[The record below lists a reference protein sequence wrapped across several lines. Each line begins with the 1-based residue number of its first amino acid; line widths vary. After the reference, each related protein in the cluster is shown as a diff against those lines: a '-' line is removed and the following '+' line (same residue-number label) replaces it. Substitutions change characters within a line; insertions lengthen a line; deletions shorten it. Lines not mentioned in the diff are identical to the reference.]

1 LKQTGI
7 LAVAAL
13 AAATLVLSDLADAK
27 RLGGG
32 RSFGA
37 QRSMTPQAPT
47 PPTAVAPGA
56 ASNPVMPAQPGAGM
70 AKSATPTAAP
80 AAKSGMSRWMGPIA
94 GLAAGLG
101 LAALLSHFGL
111 SEGFASLLLLG
122 LLVVGAVFLVRLLLA
137 RRSATTPSP
146 IGYAGAG
153 GPGRAP
159 GGYETQPPAPAVPVE
174 RVEPRIGAD
183 AAPPAP
189 SISFAKPLPA
199 GFDAEGFVRQ
209 AKLQF
214 VRLQAAHDA
223 GDRKALADVM
233 TPAMLA
239 DVAKDLDGRGEQK
252 PTEVQ
257 TVNAEVLE
265 VTTENGAYWASVRF
279 TGTLREDGELFTK
292 PFDEVWNLTKPVDGA
307 TGWLLAGIQQL
318 EAA

>member
-1 LKQTGI
+1 LKHTGI
-7 LAVAAL
+7 LAIAALAVAAL
-13 AAATLVLSDLADAK
+13 VVTDLADAK

-32 RSFGA
+32 KSLGA
-37 QRSMTPQAPT
+37 QRSITPQAPAT
-47 PPTAVAPGA
+47 PPSAVAPGA
-56 ASNPVMPAQPGAGM
+56 ASNPVMPAQPAAGM
-70 AKSATPTAAP
+70 AKSAAPAAAP
-80 AAKSGMSRWMGPIA
+80 AAASGMSRWMGPIA

-111 SEGFASLLLLG
+111 SEGFASILLIALLAA
-122 LLVVGAVFLVRLLLA
+122 GAFFLVRMFLA
-137 RRSATTPSP
+137 RRTPPTRQP
-146 IGYAGAG
+146 IQYAGAG
-153 GPGRAP
+153 GLGGVP
-159 GGYETQPPAPAVPVE
+159 GGYETQSPAPASA
-174 RVEPRIGAD
+174 RVEPKLD
-183 AAPPAP
+183 TPAAQPAP

-214 VRLQAAHDA
+214 TRLQAAFDT

-239 DVAKDLDGRGEQK
+239 DVAKDLDARGEHK

-257 TVNAEVLE
+257 TLNAEVLE
-265 VTTENGAYWASVRF
+265 VTTENGAHWASVRF

>member
-1 LKQTGI
+1 
-7 LAVAAL
+7 
-13 AAATLVLSDLADAK
+13 
-27 RLGGG
+27 
-32 RSFGA
+32 
-37 QRSMTPQAPT
+37 
-47 PPTAVAPGA
+47 
-56 ASNPVMPAQPGAGM
+56 MPAQPGAGM
-70 AKSATPTAAP
+70 AKSATPAAAAP
-80 AAKSGMSRWMGPIA
+80 AAKSGMSKWLGPIA

-122 LLVVGAVFLVRLLLA
+122 LLVVGAVVLVRLVLA
-137 RRSATTPSP
+137 RRGAATQSP
-146 IGYAGAG
+146 LQYAGAS

-159 GGYETQPPAPAVPVE
+159 GSFETPSPAPAAAAE
-174 RVEPRIGAD
+174 RVEPKLGAG
-183 AAPPAP
+183 AAQPAP

-214 VRLQAAHDA
+214 IRLQAAHDA

-233 TPAMLA
+233 TPAMLSE
-239 DVAKDLDGRGEQK
+239 VAKDLDARAEQK

-257 TVNAEVLE
+257 TINAEVLE